1 MKKKFIIKSSNE
13 FDHIINNGKKING
26 KIITLY
32 YYPSDNNKVYFGF
45 AVGKKIGNAVDR
57 NKVKRK
63 IRMIVHNNQFL
74 FSNKYKY
81 IIMLRKDCLLFS
93 HDSWEKDLVNI
104 LGKVNEN
111 EKN

>member
-1 MKKKFIIKSSNE
+1 MKKKFIIKSPDDFNK
-13 FDHIINNGKKING
+13 IINDGKKVKGN
-26 KIITLY
+26 IITLY
-32 YYPSDNNKVYFGF
+32 YYPSDDNKSYFGF
-45 AVGKKIGNAVDR
+45 AVGKKTGNAVDR

-63 IRMIVHNNQFL
+63 IKMIVHNNQFL

-93 HDSWEKDLVNI
+93 HEQWEKDLINI
-104 LGKVNEN
+104 IGKVNED

>member
-1 MKKKFIIKSSNE
+1 MKKSFIIKNPEE
-13 FDHIINNGKKING
+13 FNNIISDGNKIKG

-32 YYPSDNNKVYFGF
+32 YYPSSNNKKYFGF
-45 AVGKKIGNAVDR
+45 AVGKKIGNAVER

-74 FSNKYKY
+74 FSNNFKY
-81 IIMLRKDCLLFS
+81 IIMLRKDCLSFS
-93 HDSWEKDLVNI
+93 YNEWNQDMIEI
-104 LGKVNEN
+104 IGKVEKN

>member
-32 YYPSDNNKVYFGF
+32 YYPSDNNKVYYGF

-81 IIMLRKDCLLFS
+81 IIMLRKDCLSFS
-93 HDSWEKDLVNI
+93 HEEWNKDMIDIIGKVKDNEKD
-104 LGKVNEN
+104 
-111 EKN
+111 

>member
-1 MKKKFIIKSSNE
+1 MKKQFIIKSPEE
-13 FDHIINNGKKING
+13 FNRIINDGKKIKGN
-26 KIITLY
+26 IVTLF
-32 YYPSDNNKVYFGF
+32 YYPSNDNKAYFGF
-45 AVGKKIGNAVDR
+45 AVGKKIGNAVHR

-74 FSNKYKY
+74 FSNKFKY

-93 HDSWEKDLVNI
+93 HESWEKDLINI
-104 LGKVNEN
+104 IGKVNEN